1 MNVPLTMIGIPLT
14 YNISHG
20 IGFGFISYV
29 TIKIA
34 KRKFS
39 QIHPLMYLVSL
50 AFLFSFITGAGR

>member
-1 MNVPLTMIGIPLT
+1 MIGIPLT